1 MLNDKRKGLNMTYVF
16 EKDTTNGMMVVE
28 YIMSSVTNT
37 LKVVDMTINGK
48 YHRTSYMSP
57 EGVSWLMGLLNKDY
71 SERSFTSWR

>member
-1 MLNDKRKGLNMTYVF
+1 MTFVF
-16 EKDTTNGMMVVE
+16 EKDTSNGMMVVE

-57 EGVSWLMGLLNKDY
+57 EGVSWLMELLNTDY

>member
-1 MLNDKRKGLNMTYVF
+1 MTFVF
-16 EKDTTNGMMVVE
+16 EKDTSNGMMVVE

-48 YHRTSYMSP
+48 PHQTSWMSP
-57 EGVSWLMGLLNKDY
+57 KGVSWLMELLNTDY